1 MERIWAAGD
10 AADLLSIVFEA
21 RGLLNVRSV
30 RYNVLYIQHTI
41 FYRFVNQFF
50 ARRQN
55 FCMYDQWP

>member
-1 MERIWAAGD
+1 MLRTSF
-10 AADLLSIVFEA
+10 LLFVIEA

-50 ARRQN
+50 AWRQI